1 MNTKDIRGIAGNL
14 KSAGELG
21 KYSLDWW
28 VQYATNKNLKSTLK
42 TSQTAEEMAAL
53 EGISLGRY
61 RRTTRARI
69 TDGISEMESIGGK
82 AKSTSKFGKGDL
94 LFIGNYCIGIISFSN
109 INGFFGRQ

>member
-1 MNTKDIRGIAGNL
+1 MNTKDIGGIAGNL

-61 RRTTRARI
+61 LRTTRARKI
-69 TDGISEMESIGGK
+69 W
-82 AKSTSKFGKGDL
+82 KGRFIIHWQL
-94 LFIGNYCIGIISFSN
+94 LHWHH
-109 INGFFGRQ
+109 

>member
-1 MNTKDIRGIAGNL
+1 M

-28 VQYATNKNLKSTLK
+28 VQYATNKNLKNTLK

-82 AKSTSKFGKGDL
+82 AKSASKFGKGDL

>member
-1 MNTKDIRGIAGNL
+1 MNTKDIRWIAGNL

-28 VQYATNKNLKSTLK
+28 VQYATNKNLKNTLK

-82 AKSTSKFGKGDL
+82 AKSASKFGKGDL
-94 LFIGNYCIGIISFSN
+94 LFIGIINFSN